1 MSNVKVDYS
10 MVRWSTA
17 DGPRFPDSQEVVPV
31 LGRDDLVLCAGTVLG
46 SAFRER
52 VEAASAAG
60 FRGITLWA
68 NDWHQA
74 LADGLSPAD
83 MRALL
88 DDHGLEIGE
97 LDGVTDWIP
106 GGTHAEELRASGFL
120 VEQGVFWEMAE
131 ALGGRSLNV
140 VEIMGAAVD
149 AERAAEGFAALCDR
163 AADHGLLVHL
173 EPLPWSGVPD
183 LPAAA
188 RIVDLADRANG
199 GVLLDTWH
207 HFRAGLGVGDLSPEA
222 AARVNG
228 IQINDAPAKAED
240 DLMDETMHRR
250 LLPGHGDAAVADTLR
265 ALRAAGVDAPI
276 GVEVFS
282 DELAALPV
290 AEAARRAAE
299 AARAVVAD
307 AA

>member
-1 MSNVKVDYS
+1 M
-10 MVRWSTA
+10 
-17 DGPRFPDSQEVVPV
+17 

-46 SAFRER
+46 SPFRER
-52 VEAASAAG
+52 VEAAAAAG

-68 NDWHQA
+68 NDWQQA

-83 MRALL
+83 MRTLL
-88 DDHGLEIGE
+88 ADHGLEIGE

-106 GGTHAEELRASGFL
+106 GGADTAAMAASGFL
-120 VEQGVFWEMAE
+120 VDERVFWEIAE

-140 VEIMGAAVD
+140 VEIMGATVHH
-149 AERAAEGFAALCDR
+149 ERAAEGFARLCDR
-163 AADHGLLVHL
+163 AADYGLLVHL
-173 EPLPWSGVPD
+173 EPLPWSGIPD
-183 LPAAA
+183 VFAAT
-188 RIVDLADRANG
+188 RIADLADRPNG

-207 HFRAGLGVGDLSPEA
+207 HFRAGLGAADLTPETT
-222 AARVNG
+222 ARING
-228 IQINDAPAKAED
+228 IQINDAPAAAED

-250 LLPGHGDAAVADTLR
+250 LLPGDGAADVATTLR
-265 ALRAAGVDAPI
+265 TLRAAGVDAPV

-299 AARAVVAD
+299 ATRKVLGAAAVSGH
-307 AA
+307 